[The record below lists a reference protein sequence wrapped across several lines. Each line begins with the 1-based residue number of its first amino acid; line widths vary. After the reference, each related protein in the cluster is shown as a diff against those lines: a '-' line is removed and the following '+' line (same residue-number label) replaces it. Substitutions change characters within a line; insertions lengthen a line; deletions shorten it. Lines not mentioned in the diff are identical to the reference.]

1 MAKTKYLNLRN
12 LPFLEQDFWYAT
24 MKGYEPEVDSE
35 GNLTGDE
42 VITYNNP
49 VHAKARIGF
58 TQYYDADTAF
68 TKGVVHN
75 RAISS
80 VTKFPIDEFT
90 VLWIDVEPVINKD
103 GSTDTEPDYYCVAY
117 RQDIHRNVWAIRKRE
132 GYEGN
137 KD

>member
-1 MAKTKYLNLRN
+1 MAKTKYLNLKN
-12 LPFLEQDFWYAT
+12 LSFLEQDFWYAR

-35 GNLTGDE
+35 GNLTVDD
-42 VITYNNP
+42 VLTYENP
-49 VHAKARIGF
+49 VHAKARIGL
-58 TQYYDADTAF
+58 THYYDADTAF

-80 VTKFPIDEFT
+80 VTKFPIDEYT
-90 VLWIDVEPVINKD
+90 VLWIDVEPVINQD

-137 KD
+137 QS

>member
-1 MAKTKYLNLRN
+1 MAKTKYLNLKN
-12 LPFLEQDFWYAT
+12 LSFLEQDFWYAR

-35 GNLTGDE
+35 GNLTGDD
-42 VITYNNP
+42 VLTYENP

-80 VTKFPIDEFT
+80 VTKFPIDEYT
-90 VLWIDVEPVINKD
+90 VLWIDVEPVINQD

-137 KD
+137 QS

>member
-1 MAKTKYLNLRN
+1 MAKTKYLNLKN
-12 LPFLEQDFWYAT
+12 LSFLEQDFWYAR

-58 TQYYDADTAF
+58 THYYDADTAF

-80 VTKFPIDEFT
+80 VTKFPIDEYT
-90 VLWIDVEPVINKD
+90 VLWIDVEPVINQD

-137 KD
+137 QS

>member
-12 LPFLEQDFWYAT
+12 LQFLEQDFWYAR

-35 GNLTGDE
+35 GNLTGDD
-42 VITYNNP
+42 VLTYENP

-80 VTKFPIDEFT
+80 VTKFPIDEYT
-90 VLWIDVEPVINKD
+90 VLWIDVEPVIKQD

-137 KD
+137 QS

>member
-1 MAKTKYLNLRN
+1 MARTKYLNLKN
-12 LPFLEQDFWYAT
+12 LPFLEQDFWYAR

-35 GNLTGDE
+35 GNLTGDD
-42 VITYNNP
+42 VLTYENP

-80 VTKFPIDEFT
+80 VTKFPIDEYT
-90 VLWIDVEPVINKD
+90 VLWIDVEPVINQD

-137 KD
+137 QS

>member
-12 LPFLEQDFWYAT
+12 LPFLEQDFWYAR

-35 GNLTGDE
+35 GNLTGDD
-42 VITYNNP
+42 VLTYENP

-80 VTKFPIDEFT
+80 VTKFPIDEYT
-90 VLWIDVEPVINKD
+90 VLWIDVEPVINQD

-137 KD
+137 QS